1 MRKVVI
7 FIKYFVF
14 CLVIGVPANIYG
26 IYVKEFISNINGLTN
41 NSVNCILEDS
51 ENVIWVGTWDGL
63 NAYNGRSILSFRYS
77 KNDSTSISNN
87 IIRQIIEH
95 RNFLWIATDNGV
107 NKFDRESKKF
117 TRYYLGNKIPR
128 QENSYVLAQ
137 SPEGKLFCWVKG
149 YGIFIYDDTKDQFC
163 LLKVDLDKSY
173 IDFLIDKEGHVVF
186 LSTEGYARYL
196 RNSNELISGKLDW
209 LELHQKERIQ
219 KIILS
224 DKYLITASKT

>member
-1 MRKVVI
+1 M
-7 FIKYFVF
+7 
-14 CLVIGVPANIYG
+14 
-26 IYVKEFISNINGLTN
+26 ISNINGLTN

-163 LLKVDLDKSY
+163 LLKVHIKS
-173 IDFLIDKEGHVVF
+173 V
-186 LSTEGYARYL
+186 
-196 RNSNELISGKLDW
+196 
-209 LELHQKERIQ
+209 
-219 KIILS
+219 
-224 DKYLITASKT
+224 